1 MSLNV
6 LVAESSPQ
14 SRKNIIQSLQ
24 EIGVRNVT
32 EASDGP
38 DAIRQYKEA
47 QFDVLFVDWNLKGQ
61 QGQNLVQEIRQ
72 INRDVPIIAT
82 VPSCPARGWRW
93 TAAAVR
99 WTAPNTTLEAK
110 AAAQKFQLARRWSW
124 RNR

>member
-38 DAIRQYKEA
+38 EAIRQYKEA
-47 QFDVLFVDWNLKGQ
+47 QFDLLFIDWNLQGQ

-72 INRDVPIIAT
+72 LNRDVPIIAT
-82 VPSCPARGWRW
+82 VP
-93 TAAAVR
+93 TAGRDFAQEADQAGASGFLVK
-99 WTAPNTTLEAK
+99 PFTTEILREKLEKYAG
-110 AAAQKFQLARRWSW
+110 ASTR
-124 RNR
+124 

>member
-6 LVAESSPQ
+6 LVVESSPQ
-14 SRKNIIQSLQ
+14 ARKNIIQSLQ

-38 DAIRQYKEA
+38 EAIRQYKEA

-72 INRDVPIIAT
+72 LNRDVPIIAT
-82 VPSCPARGWRW
+82 VPISGQNFAQEADQAGASDLLGKPF
-93 TAAAVR
+93 
-99 WTAPNTTLEAK
+99 TTEILREKLEKYAG
-110 AAAQKFQLARRWSW
+110 ASTR
-124 RNR
+124 

>member
-38 DAIRQYKEA
+38 EAIRQYKDT
-47 QFDVLFVDWNLKGQ
+47 QFDLLFIDWNLPGQ
-61 QGQNLVQEIRQ
+61 QGRNLVQEIRQ
-72 INRDVPIIAT
+72 LNRDVPIIAT
-82 VPSCPARGWRW
+82 VPTGSQNIAQEADQAGASGLLVKPF
-93 TAAAVR
+93 
-99 WTAPNTTLEAK
+99 TTEILRE
-110 AAAQKFQLARRWSW
+110 KFEKYVGVFTR
-124 RNR
+124 

>member
-14 SRKNIIQSLQ
+14 ARKNIIQSLQ

-38 DAIRQYKEA
+38 EAIRQYKEA
-47 QFDVLFVDWNLKGQ
+47 QFDLLFIDWNLQGQ

-72 INRDVPIIAT
+72 LNPDVPIIAT
-82 VPSCPARGWRW
+82 VPISGQNFAQEADQAGASDLLGKPF
-93 TAAAVR
+93 
-99 WTAPNTTLEAK
+99 TTEILREKLEKYAG
-110 AAAQKFQLARRWSW
+110 ASTR
-124 RNR
+124 

>member
-14 SRKNIIQSLQ
+14 ARKNIIQSLQ

-38 DAIRQYKEA
+38 EAIRQYKEA
-47 QFDVLFVDWNLKGQ
+47 QFDLLFIDWNLQGQ

-72 INRDVPIIAT
+72 LNRDVPIIAT
-82 VPSCPARGWRW
+82 VPISGQNFAQEADQAGASDLLGKPF
-93 TAAAVR
+93 
-99 WTAPNTTLEAK
+99 TTEILREKLEKYAG
-110 AAAQKFQLARRWSW
+110 ASTR
-124 RNR
+124 

>member
-14 SRKNIIQSLQ
+14 ARKNIIQSLQ

-38 DAIRQYKEA
+38 GAIRQYKEA
-47 QFDVLFVDWNLKGQ
+47 QFDLLFIDWNLQGQ
-61 QGQNLVQEIRQ
+61 QGRNLVQEIRQ

-82 VPSCPARGWRW
+82 VPIAGRNFAQEADQAGASGLLVKPF
-93 TAAAVR
+93 
-99 WTAPNTTLEAK
+99 TTEILREKLEKYAG
-110 AAAQKFQLARRWSW
+110 ASTR
-124 RNR
+124 